1 MFVKFCGFT
10 KPEDVE
16 AACSLG
22 ISACGFIFYQQSKRF
37 CNPSDAVQCIATCKK
52 HGVMSV
58 GVFVD
63 NDPLSILS
71 LAGAIKL
78 DTIQI
83 YTIDLYYELS
93 PHYSIIFALRIGKN
107 FSFNTI
113 PIIHTK
119 DRYLFD
125 TYDLA
130 SFGGTGKP
138 FDWNSIAGFNQ
149 MGRTIIAG
157 GLNSSTIPML
167 CSVVQPFGIDISTG
181 IEDKPGIKNINK
193 MHAIIQTIKELGYD
207 ISR

>member
-93 PHYSIIFALRIGKN
+93 PHYSIIFALRVSNN
-107 FSFNTI
+107 FSFNTT
-113 PIIHTK
+113 PIIHK
-119 DRYLFD
+119 NDMYLFD

-167 CSVVQPFGIDISTG
+167 CSVMQPFGIDISTG
-181 IEDKPGIKNINK
+181 IEDKPGIKNIYK
-193 MHAIIQTIKELGYD
+193 MNSIIQTIKELGYD